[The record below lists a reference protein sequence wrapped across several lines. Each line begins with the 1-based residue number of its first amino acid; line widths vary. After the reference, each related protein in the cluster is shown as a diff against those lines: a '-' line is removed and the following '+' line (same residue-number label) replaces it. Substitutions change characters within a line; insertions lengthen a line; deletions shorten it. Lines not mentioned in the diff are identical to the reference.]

1 MLANVDAVE
10 DLFILR
16 RHLGVTALVRYLG
29 NDMERVAASNAMRG
43 SHYLSSYSAPEVATH
58 TQ

>member
-1 MLANVDAVE
+1 LHFFERATVVVLAV
-10 DLFILR
+10 LL
-16 RHLGVTALVRYLG
+16 VTALVRYLG